1 MCRDN
6 LREARRSEKGERLI
20 LAASTGLTGMLLST
34 ASALALV
41 AAAPDPTVHE
51 DPTMLAEVVI
61 TGRLDPSDPLVA
73 RRARTELQETPG
85 AVAVVPREDY
95 QDHLATHLG
104 EALHSVPGVY
114 AQRRWG
120 EDVRLSIRG
129 SGVGNSVHNRGVV
142 LAQDGV
148 PFNQADGFG
157 DFQEIDL
164 LSARY
169 IEVYKGGN
177 ALRFG
182 GATMGGAIELNTPTG
197 RSAPDANQIRLEGG
211 SFGTWRAHG
220 ELAREWAGW
229 DLWGG
234 VTYLTA
240 DGWREHSAQQSQRAS
255 LNLGRALGQ
264 DREVRILLS
273 AADIRN
279 DIPGALTLA
288 QAMADPTQAAPGVI
302 ARDYRRDMASLRGSI
317 QLDWRLN
324 DAWTFEGGVYAAKKD
339 LDHPISIV
347 IDQESL
353 NVGAFGRLDWTGQVG
368 GRQADLFVGAW
379 LRRGDLDGLTFQNVA
394 GQRGALMGD
403 TLQEAT
409 ALDVFAEARLFV
421 TDQLALI
428 ASGSWGRTTRDYTD
442 RLNPS
447 RSDARDF
454 DWFAPRLGVLW
465 EAEGGQQV
473 FANVTRS
480 VEPPNFS
487 ALVQSPIPAFVPVE
501 MQEAWTWEVGTRG
514 KRGPLSWDVAAY
526 RMEVENELLS
536 FLPGPDI
543 PAATFNAGPTTHN
556 GVEAGLDWKVLRS
569 GGYEV
574 ALHQT
579 YAWSDFRFEGDSRY
593 GSNRLPVVPEHH
605 YHAELRFS
613 REGVW
618 SVVPSVEWAPGG
630 SWVDYAN
637 TLESPGYTV
646 WSLNATW
653 TARPGL
659 TLFLDARNLTDE
671 VYVSNANAVT
681 DARVASTAVFWPGEG
696 RSAFVGL
703 RASF

>member
-1 MCRDN
+1 
-6 LREARRSEKGERLI
+6 
-20 LAASTGLTGMLLST
+20 MLLT
-34 ASALALV
+34 TVSALALIGA
-41 AAAPDPTVHE
+41 AAAPDPLE
-51 DPTMLAEVVI
+51 EPTELAEIVV
-61 TGRLDPSDPLVA
+61 TATLDPGDPMAA

-85 AVAVVPREDY
+85 AVAVVAREAY

-104 EALHSVPGVY
+104 DALHAVPGVY
-114 AQRRWG
+114 AQKRWG
-120 EDVRLSIRG
+120 EEVRLSIRG
-129 SGVGNSVHNRGVV
+129 SGVGNPVHNRGMV

-169 IEVYKGGN
+169 IEVHKGGN

-197 RSAPDANQIRLEGG
+197 RNAPAANELRLEGG
-211 SFGTWRAHG
+211 SFGTFRTHA
-220 ELAREWAGW
+220 EIARKWGDW
-229 DLWGG
+229 DLWAGA
-234 VTYLTA
+234 TYLTA
-240 DGWREHSAQQSQRAS
+240 DGARAHSAQQSQRLS
-255 LNLGRALGQ
+255 LNLGRSLGE
-264 DREVRILLS
+264 DREVRVLLS
-273 AADIRN
+273 AADIEN

-288 QAMADPTQAAPGVI
+288 QLESDPAQAAPGVVE
-302 ARDYRRDMASLRGSI
+302 RDYGRDMSSLRGSV

-324 DAWTFEGGVYAAKKD
+324 DAWTFEGGVYAASKD

-347 IDQESL
+347 IDQQSL
-353 NVGAFGRLDWTGQVG
+353 NVGAFGRLDWTGTLG

-379 LRRGDLDGLTFQNVA
+379 LRRGSLDGLVLQNVA
-394 GQRGALMGD
+394 GARGALMGD
-403 TLQEAT
+403 TRQEAT
-409 ALDVFAEARLFV
+409 AVDLFAEGRLFV
-421 TDQLALI
+421 TGQLALV
-428 ASGSWGRTTRDYTD
+428 AGGSWGRATRDHTD
-442 RLNPS
+442 NLNPA
-447 RSDARDF
+447 RSDSTDF
-454 DWFAPRLGVLW
+454 DWFAPRLGLLW

-480 VEPPNFS
+480 VEPPTFA
-487 ALVQSPIPAFVPVE
+487 ALVQSPIPTFVPVE
-501 MQEAWTWEVGTRG
+501 MQEAWTWEIGSRG

-543 PAATFNAGPTTHN
+543 PAATFNAGPTTHT
-556 GVEAGLDWKVLRS
+556 GLEAGLGWEVLRT
-569 GGYEV
+569 E
-574 ALHQT
+574 ALQIDLHQT
-579 YAWSDFRFEGDSRY
+579 WAWSDFRFDGDSRY

-618 SVVPSVEWAPGG
+618 SVAPSVEWAPGG
-630 SWVDYAN
+630 AWVDYAN
-637 TLESPGYTV
+637 TLESPGYAV

-671 VYVSNANAVT
+671 VYASNANAVT